1 MTKNLYY
8 LHKKVDLYVE
18 IMFKISYF
26 LFSQCVNA
34 YMQSEREEKDC
45 NNLKKRTFIRR
56 KS

>member
-45 NNLKKRTFIRR
+45 NNLNKRTFIRR

>member
-8 LHKKVDLYVE
+8 LHKKVDFYVE

-26 LFSQCVNA
+26 LISQCVNA